1 MRCELAQRRAAR
13 LLPRLRCV
21 VECVDGRAHDRA
33 RFRCIKGFIC
43 QFGIGATP
51 ELNAQWKEKGS
62 IVDDPHMLTNGGFL
76 ARGMLS
82 FAGGGADSRTT
93 QLFVSLRDSKY
104 LGKAAWETP
113 VGQIVEGMGVMDAW
127 YKGYGDSS
135 RHGGRA
141 PEQSV
146 LQHRGSEYVRTQ
158 FPDLDFIRSCSVV
171 GTRAETGEQLAS
183 AHSRQLP

>member
-1 MRCELAQRRAAR
+1 VSHCDQSLSQHSLLCPWRHWLTLLCYADGVPLRLARN
-13 LLPRLRCV
+13 C
-21 VECVDGRAHDRA
+21 AHS
-33 RFRCIKGFIC
+33 FRCIKGFIC

-62 IVDDPHMLTNGGFL
+62 IIDDPHVLTNGGFL

-113 VGQIVEGMGVMDAW
+113 VGQIVEGMDVVDAW
-127 YKGYGDSS
+127 
-135 RHGGRA
+135 
-141 PEQSV
+141 
-146 LQHRGSEYVRTQ
+146 
-158 FPDLDFIRSCSVV
+158 
-171 GTRAETGEQLAS
+171 
-183 AHSRQLP
+183 